1 MLQYILRYP
10 DGSTR
15 RITVPDDAHITF
27 GPAIPFTKK
36 YAGGG
41 EYTTATA
48 NTYAVRVYVSKS
60 EKSSLL
66 GVFTGVTE
74 FHRSDITYETV
85 TVGGPTVQAGRV
97 IEDPGLDSEDI
108 TAKNTRYV
116 GWGTL
121 TTTDGSTA
129 INGVAGNPLATTP
142 RA

>member
-1 MLQYILRYP
+1 MLQYILRYS

-15 RITVPDDAHITF
+15 RITVPDDAYITF

-36 YAGGG
+36 YTGGG

-66 GVFTGVTE
+66 GVFTAVTE

-97 IEDPGLDSEDI
+97 IEDPGPDLEYI
-108 TAKNTRYV
+108 IEQNTRG
-116 GWGTL
+116 GWSTP
-121 TTTDGSTA
+121 TTTDSSTA